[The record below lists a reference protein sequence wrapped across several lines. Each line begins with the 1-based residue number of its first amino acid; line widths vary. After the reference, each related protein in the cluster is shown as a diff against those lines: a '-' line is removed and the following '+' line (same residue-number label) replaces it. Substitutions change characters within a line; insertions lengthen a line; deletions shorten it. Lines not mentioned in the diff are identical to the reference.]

1 MNTLIIFARAPIR
14 GQVKTRLMA
23 DTPLDESQIL
33 ALYGAFL
40 KDTLLL
46 AARTA
51 AHSIAVH
58 FTPPDAEA
66 LMRETAASLGM
77 GARNERRFT
86 YTPQQGETFT
96 ARVSAA
102 FRHEARM
109 GGQWLVMIGSDAPL
123 MRPEVIDEAFTF
135 VHGNTGMA
143 LGPSGEGGVYLIG
156 LPAGAPMDF
165 TGVFTQGSELEN
177 LYQIARSMN
186 MPLRILPETLDVDV
200 GADLVWLIGLARA
213 LEYERKFTE
222 NACPVYTSKTL
233 AELKLRVGRA
243 ADATRG
249 KVVEI
254 GDE

>member
-23 DTPLDESQIL
+23 DTPLGESHIL
-33 ALYGAFL
+33 ALYEAFL

-46 AARTA
+46 ASRTG

-58 FTPPDAEA
+58 YTPPDAEN
-66 LMRETAASLGM
+66 LMRETVASLGL

-96 ARVSAA
+96 ARVASA
-102 FRHEARM
+102 FKHEARM

-123 MRPEVIDEAFTF
+123 IRPEVVDEAFRF
-135 VHGNTGMA
+135 VHDNTGMA
-143 LGPSGEGGVYLIG
+143 LGPSGEGGLYLIG

-165 TGVFTQGSELEN
+165 AGVFTQGSELEN
-177 LYQIARSMN
+177 LHQIARSMN

-200 GADLVWLIGLARA
+200 GADLVSLIGLARA
-213 LEYERKFTE
+213 LDYERKFAE
-222 NACPVYTSKTL
+222 NAYPIHTGKTL
-233 AELKLRVGRA
+233 ADLRLRVGRA
-243 ADATRG
+243 VDASRG
-249 KVVEI
+249 KIVEI